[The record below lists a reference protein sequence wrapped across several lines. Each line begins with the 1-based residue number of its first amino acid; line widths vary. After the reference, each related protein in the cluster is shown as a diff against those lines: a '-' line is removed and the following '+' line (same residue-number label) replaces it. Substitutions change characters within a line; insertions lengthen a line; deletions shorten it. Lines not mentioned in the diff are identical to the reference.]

1 MAAFVGYNPDLRDFE
16 DTPDHSEGRDDY
28 KEGDDD
34 IPPTHL
40 PGAVQFE

>member
-1 MAAFVGYNPDLRDFE
+1 MAAFVGYNPDLRVFE
-16 DTPDHSEGRDDY
+16 DTPDRSEGRDDY
-28 KEGDDD
+28 KEGDD